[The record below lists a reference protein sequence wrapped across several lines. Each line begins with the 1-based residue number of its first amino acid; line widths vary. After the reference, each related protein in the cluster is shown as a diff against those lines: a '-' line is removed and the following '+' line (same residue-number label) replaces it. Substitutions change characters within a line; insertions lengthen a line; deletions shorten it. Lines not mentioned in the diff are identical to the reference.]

1 MWFKYNAFIQYR
13 NNYVTKT
20 QEKLS
25 HYSSDEFDYDM
36 ADSNSFHINSRLTNN
51 TGNNG
56 IANVKVAKPSKYL
69 SNSWKNSEVL
79 LKNYEMSLDLACST
93 VFAICIADKE
103 TTFAIVDTKLY
114 GPEISL

>member
-1 MWFKYNAFIQYR
+1 
-13 NNYVTKT
+13 
-20 QEKLS
+20 
-25 HYSSDEFDYDM
+25 M

-69 SNSWKNSEVL
+69 SNSWKTPEML
-79 LKNYEMSLDLACST
+79 LKNYEISLDLACST
-93 VFAICIADKE
+93 IFVICIADRE
-103 TTFAIVDTKLY
+103 TTFATVNTKLY

>member
-1 MWFKYNAFIQYR
+1 
-13 NNYVTKT
+13 
-20 QEKLS
+20 
-25 HYSSDEFDYDM
+25 M

-51 TGNNG
+51 TGK

-69 SNSWKNSEVL
+69 SNSWKTPEML
-79 LKNYEMSLDLACST
+79 LKNYEISLDLACST
-93 VFAICIADKE
+93 IFAICIADKE